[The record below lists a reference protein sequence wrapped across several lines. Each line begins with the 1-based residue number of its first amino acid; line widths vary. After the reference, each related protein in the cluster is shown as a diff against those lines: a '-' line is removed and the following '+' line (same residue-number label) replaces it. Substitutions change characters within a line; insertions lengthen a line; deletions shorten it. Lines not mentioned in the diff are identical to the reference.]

1 MNSRELKSI
10 LKRVLTKPTAP
21 LREDHVAAEIDRF
34 AGEEGAKLV
43 KDPFGN
49 RIVIYR
55 PKGSRRKD
63 RIGFVAHMDHPGFEI
78 VGTDGN
84 RAVADWRGGVDRTF
98 FKGAKVMVH
107 HDGGVRGRV
116 GKITK
121 SDPKGR
127 RRVRRVELRL
137 EGPVEKGAI
146 AQWDLVPFEMKGK
159 MVVTRA
165 ADDLCSVAV
174 QLALLRE
181 LKRTR
186 VRHEV
191 WTIFTRGEENGFN
204 GTLAMMRHGVLP
216 ADLLLVSME
225 TSRMLPGAEQGE
237 GPVIRLGD
245 RMTVYSADLC
255 LYMEKCAAKVKKSHP
270 RFKCQRRVMDGGMS
284 EASAFVCH
292 DYTAAGIAFPLGNYH
307 NMGDKPG
314 RGGKPVLKAETIHID
329 DLLNGLKLMVEMS
342 KNLRESIGVMD
353 RLAERL
359 HKQNRRFERLL
370 KEKKI

>member
-1 MNSRELKSI
+1 MNSRELKTI
-10 LKRVLTKPTAP
+10 LKGVLTKPTAP
-21 LREDHVAAEIDRF
+21 LREDYVAGEIDRF
-34 AGEEGAKLV
+34 AKEEGARLV
-43 KDPFGN
+43 KDTFGN
-49 RIVIYR
+49 RILIYKPR
-55 PKGSRRKD
+55 GKKRKG

-78 VGTDGN
+78 VSVKGN
-84 RAVADWRGGVDRTF
+84 RAIADWRGGVDRKY

-107 HDGGVRGRV
+107 HDGGVKGRV
-116 GKITK
+116 ERITK
-121 SDPKGR
+121 LAPKR
-127 RRVRRVELRL
+127 RRVKQVALRL
-137 EGPVEKGAI
+137 ENPVIKGAI

-181 LKRTR
+181 LKRAR

-191 WTIFTRGEENGFN
+191 WLVFTRGEESGFN
-204 GTLAMMRHGVLP
+204 GTLAMMRHDVLP
-216 ADLLLVSME
+216 GDLLLVSME
-225 TSRMLPGAEQGE
+225 TSRMLAGAEQGK
-237 GPVIRLGD
+237 GPVVRLGD
-245 RMTVYSADLC
+245 RMTVYSGDLC

-270 RFKCQRRVMDGGMS
+270 RFKFQRRVMDGGMS

-314 RGGKPVLKAETIHID
+314 RGGRPVLRAETIHID

-342 KNLRESIGVMD
+342 KNLTGWSDAMGKLV
-353 RLAERL
+353 ERL
-359 HKQNRRFERLL
+359 QKSNRPFERLL
-370 KEKKI
+370 KKKQI